1 MTYQFQCWKNST
13 GFIDWSNNTG
23 AIDMKMDGS
32 VFGKISSFKM
42 WGLTF
47 SSKLDGALTLSLLLK
62 LPPRQLEPCLDLLLP
77 RLLYICINLPY
88 GHAWNTVVMSRWLSL
103 VATCNCQ
110 ISYKSRYAELL
121 VLQLLPLLNPWLIV
135 EI

>member
-1 MTYQFQCWKNST
+1 MAYQFQSWKNST

-32 VFGKISSFKM
+32 VFVKILSFKM

-47 SSKLDGALTLSLLLK
+47 SSKLDGAHTLSLLLK
-62 LPPRQLEPCLDLLLP
+62 LPPGKLGSCLDLLLP

-88 GHAWNTVVMSRWLSL
+88 GHAWNTVVMSGRLPL
-103 VATCNCQ
+103 VATCNYQ
-110 ISYKSRYAELL
+110 ISYKSRYAGPL
-121 VLQLLPLLNPWLIV
+121 VLHLLPLLNPCLIV

>member
-1 MTYQFQCWKNST
+1 MAYQFQCWKNST

-23 AIDMKMDGS
+23 AIDMKMNGS
-32 VFGKISSFKM
+32 VFVKISSFKM
-42 WGLTF
+42 RWLTF
-47 SSKLDGALTLSLLLK
+47 TSKLNGTLTLSLLLK
-62 LPPRQLEPCLDLLLP
+62 LPPRKLEPCIDLLLP

-88 GHAWNTVVMSRWLSL
+88 GHSWNTVVMSGQLPL

-110 ISYKSRYAELL
+110 ISYKSRYARLL
-121 VLQLLPLLNPWLIV
+121 VLHLLPLLNPWFIV